1 MTVFSENEHG
11 APSVAPL
18 KPLSLLSNGLRFQPH
33 TFADQWLGQWGLV
46 GDAPVTVTY
55 QEVET
60 EESAAISKRTSVPL
74 RDAVTQGFLIAH
86 QSRVHP
92 SARSPREGWVYPH
105 RSLMSLDFSS
115 LRVAGKPLSPDV
127 LQQLQTGIAPGY
139 QGTGQPVVTEV
150 DAQGNLL
157 SVRGKEQARQLALLD
172 SNQVKL
178 ARLFAGLPTFDSVL
192 KSLLISRIKINIPET
207 KFRPS
212 LLENIDPD
220 HWYVNHFS
228 IDAVGG
234 RSLIASQSFTDV
246 LLSCLATDTPPTYAV
261 GGVGFFTRPDAVEEA
276 DSVFASPVDRKILAA
291 MEAVFYIAQPTTNDS
306 LKRQFRDDFIAFR
319 RNKHWGDSLDTSTRP
334 TAEAAFAHLLSR
346 RFLHL
351 FDLYKADRDS
361 GLALTPSERSQ
372 QSEED
377 RLLDLITTHPG
388 MADRNRLLRAPIP
401 HVYAVMLDMGS
412 AAAQKWP
419 AAMVIKRT
427 DQPWLFLYSL
437 ERGIQRF
444 RSFQALVNKVSP
456 TYDGQKRT
464 IRDISSEL
472 SGHVFEVAA
481 DDLLQI
487 QGAALETYLN
497 APQNE
502 TVALAAFALNV
513 EDALDLPMLSLSGP
527 LTVRQEILVENN
539 RPDFYKSATGSEQST
554 YRNLEKQV
562 LEAAY
567 ELGARDIQ
575 TLWQFTRQKVKHYLQ
590 QTVHPGIDP
599 DPDKCLVTFSFGKSA
614 SPRQSRISSLTQLML
629 DNLRPTQYPNA
640 MREVQAVYVA
650 DQDGQRIR
658 HPANGYFVTLTGRE
672 LARMVT
678 SIDAGGSY
686 QTLLGKEMNK
696 PDYKKSWQT
705 AYLANMKFKGY
716 EAALRGNEVFKST
729 VLDTA
734 FTPPKPCKRL
744 ALWLDAVLRSPAAQ
758 TRPLVLGRR
767 VHVHGLLL
775 GGSVGAGGQHG
786 RMSNALSIDGPLIFS
801 EQEGPDIKGTVG
813 VYFPDSPEG
822 DDFHEFADLSD
833 GVAEL
838 LPREEW
844 QAYFRSRIATSDPE
858 EIKRTLGQRGG
869 RPLIRGTLLSGDLL
883 EALHRAHVNFHS
895 AHADH
900 RSNSNLDVHY
910 QTLGR
915 FGQVAVEV
923 ALELATMFLAPGFQM
938 LKSIIKTGLLISR
951 TGSIP
956 LNLKTLAFVHTVANH
971 GGWRLVRNVTLAP
984 RGQSSFRVLTAR
996 QSQDEALTGLPLEAA
1011 VYRSYA
1017 VSDTSVIQ
1025 GLTADARGFYR
1036 TTVSDMA
1043 TGKVI
1048 ARPVYVRQPDGTVFR
1063 VHDHT
1068 KLNATEATLVDPA
1081 TGLNIRSVGVMRS
1094 TVARMPNGE
1103 WRAVGFGRGG
1113 GKRPADTPA
1122 QPGPSK
1128 KPALWVS
1135 DVSNSIRT
1143 PGTWNNRIM
1152 DLVPSIMTRLT
1163 IWPQNRSLLIIDEI
1177 SAERAWSVRFTP
1189 GQHETIYPVAEHPD
1203 RADTDVVLRR
1213 TGHDHYSLLLGESVV
1228 EFNADGDCLFNALTA
1243 GLNAGQAQ
1251 ETFTMQGL
1259 RNAAAD
1265 HVDQHPELSQYVA
1278 PEVSDIQQ
1286 ALFENAPSLVNLLDN
1301 AAVLDLT
1308 RIIYGTPN
1316 PHRLF
1321 QPTLDYLDL
1330 HVTRSIRTA
1339 ITEAPGTRLPPEIL
1353 QEVGRL
1359 VSPRS
1364 PANLMVN
1371 TSAPFSAQEKV
1382 TMQRLFEDILL
1393 RPVDDQNI
1401 LRLLDNKYLLVSR
1414 DVAHIMLEYGVTA
1427 RQLLGHHPRNSLGY
1441 VRFDEELH
1449 GHLDADAIE
1458 ELLDGAHLVDR
1469 NDLDDAQDLLKRVR
1483 DKFVD
1488 DDAELFDQFM
1498 YADRVERTIDLLRT
1512 ALGRF
1517 PVLRRR
1523 VDILLRSPVII
1534 HNLGGMLP
1542 VSEVARLIRNP
1553 ALTDRRFELIAA
1565 YANSRYGELERTG
1578 RIDFDWMQ
1586 VFDDRNLQS
1595 IITYQNNLTAFMRFL
1610 GTAREN
1616 IESIDVTAVA
1626 KLFSPPG
1633 HLPSN
1638 TRVALLFNTPGLLGN
1653 LMGLQPNYAMQI
1665 WLDLIGPHFS
1675 DATIGRALQRPGSLR
1690 TGLDFALALRD
1701 SMGNEEAHANRIV
1714 QSLLSISQRR
1724 AQQYLYSFDFPTNR
1738 LGHSRLDFAV
1748 YLESHQQIPGW
1759 AWQYARRG
1767 VTPDSLKQFGEM
1779 KPKPD

>member
-33 TFADQWLGQWGLV
+33 AFADQWLGQWGLV

-60 EESAAISKRTSVPL
+60 QESAAISQRTSVPL

-86 QSRVHP
+86 QSRVYPNAH
-92 SARSPREGWVYPH
+92 SPREGWVYPH
-105 RSLMSLDFSS
+105 RSLMTVDFSS
-115 LRVAGKPLSPDV
+115 LRVNGKALSPDV
-127 LQQLQTGIAPGY
+127 LQQLQTGIVPGY

-157 SVRGKEQARQLALLD
+157 SARGKEQARQLALLD
-172 SNQVKL
+172 SNQVNL

-192 KSLLISRIKINIPET
+192 KNLLVSRIKAKLAE
-207 KFRPS
+207 KKLRPS
-212 LLENIDPD
+212 LRCNIDPD
-220 HWYVNHFS
+220 HWYVSHFTL
-228 IDAVGG
+228 DANGG
-234 RSLIASQSFTDV
+234 RSLTASQSFIDV
-246 LLSCLATDTPPTYAV
+246 MRGCLVTDTPPTYSV
-261 GGVGFFTRPDAVEEA
+261 GDVGFFARPDSVEEA
-276 DSVFASPVDRKILAA
+276 DSLFTDPVDKKVLGI
-291 MEAVFYIAQPTTNDS
+291 MESVFYIAQPTIDDS
-306 LKRQFRDDFIAFR
+306 VRRQFRDDLVAFGR
-319 RNKHWGDSLDTSTRP
+319 RENLDDSS
-334 TAEAAFAHLLSR
+334 TAETALAHLLLR
-346 RFLHL
+346 RFAHL
-351 FDLYKADRDS
+351 FDLYKADRNPDLPLS
-361 GLALTPSERSQ
+361 QSERTQ
-372 QSEED
+372 RDEED
-377 RLLDLITTHPG
+377 RVLDLITTHPS

-401 HVYAVMLDMGS
+401 HVYAVMLDMG
-412 AAAQKWP
+412 AAISKKWP
-419 AAMVIKRT
+419 AAMVIKRS
-427 DQPWLFLYSL
+427 DRPSLFLYSL

-444 RSFQALVNKVSP
+444 RSFQDLVNSVRPVSE
-456 TYDGQKRT
+456 GQARM
-464 IRDISSEL
+464 IRDIASEL
-472 SGHVFEVAA
+472 SEPVFEVAA
-481 DDLLQI
+481 QDLLQL
-487 QGAALETYLN
+487 QQDALETFLS
-497 APQNE
+497 AAENE
-502 TVALAAFALNV
+502 TAALSAFALNV
-513 EDALDLPMLSLSGP
+513 EHALELPMLSLAGP
-527 LTVRQEILVENN
+527 LAVRLETLIENE
-539 RPDFYKSATGSEQST
+539 RPGFYQSAAPSEKAN
-554 YRNLEKQV
+554 YLKLEKSV

-567 ELGARDIQ
+567 ALGGSNIQ
-575 TLWQFTRQKVKHYLQ
+575 TLMQFTREKIKRYLQ
-590 QTVHPGIDP
+590 QSVHPGIDP
-599 DPDKCLVTFSFGKSA
+599 DPDKTMVTLSFGKRA
-614 SPRQSRISSLTQLML
+614 NPRQSRISSLTQLML
-629 DNLRPTQYPNA
+629 DNLRPEQYPNA
-640 MREVQAVYVA
+640 MREVLSAYVV
-650 DQDGQRIR
+650 DQDGHRIR
-658 HPANGYFVTLTGRE
+658 HPGSGYFVTLTGRE
-672 LARMVT
+672 LARMAT

-686 QTLLGKEMNK
+686 ETMLREAMNK
-696 PDYKKSWQT
+696 TNYKKAWQA
-705 AYLANMKFKGY
+705 AYLANLKFKAY
-716 EAALRGNEVFKST
+716 EAGLRGNEVFKAS
-729 VLDTA
+729 VVDKA
-734 FTPPKPCKRL
+734 FTPAKPQKLL
-744 ALWLDAVLRSPAAQ
+744 ALWLDAVVRSPAAQ
-758 TRPLVLGRR
+758 TRSRVMGRR

-775 GGSVGAGGQHG
+775 GGSVAAGGQNT
-786 RMSNALSIDGPLIFS
+786 RMANATSIDGALIFS
-801 EQEGPDIKGTVG
+801 DQEGPDIQGTVG

-822 DDFHEFADLSD
+822 DDLHEFADLSD
-833 GVAEL
+833 GVAGL
-838 LPREEW
+838 LQREEW
-844 QAYFRSRIATSDPE
+844 QGYFASRISTRKPE
-858 EIKRTLGQRGG
+858 EIKRTLGQQRG
-869 RPLIRGTLLSGDLL
+869 RPLIRGSLISGDLL
-883 EALHRAHVNFHS
+883 EVLHRAHVNFQS
-895 AHADH
+895 AYADQ
-900 RSNSNLDVHY
+900 RSNSNRDVAV
-910 QTLGR
+910 QTRARL
-915 FGQVAVEV
+915 GQVAAEV
-923 ALELATMFLAPGFQM
+923 VIDLALMFLAPGFRLLIGAM
-938 LKSIIKTGLLISR
+938 KTGLLIFR

-956 LNLKTLAFVHTVANH
+956 LNFKTLAFIHTVANH
-971 GGWRLVRNVTLAP
+971 GGWRLTHTVVTP
-984 RGQSSFRVLTAR
+984 SRGPSFFRAVTAR
-996 QSQDEALTGLPLEAA
+996 QTQDEALTGLPLETEI
-1011 VYRSYA
+1011 YRSYV

-1036 TTVSDMA
+1036 ATVSDVASGRVM
-1043 TGKVI
+1043 
-1048 ARPVYVRQPDGTVFR
+1048 ARPIYVRQPDGTLFR
-1063 VHDHT
+1063 VHDST
-1068 KLNATEATLVDPA
+1068 RLNATEAVLVDPV
-1081 TGLNIRSVGVMRS
+1081 TGLNIVSSGVMRR
-1094 TVARMPNGE
+1094 TVARMSNGE

-1128 KPALWVS
+1128 KPALSVS
-1135 DVSNSIRT
+1135 AVSNSIRT

-1152 DLVPSIMTRLT
+1152 DLVPSIMTRLA

-1213 TGHDHYSLLLGESVV
+1213 TSHDHYSLVLGERVV
-1228 EFNADGDCLFNALTA
+1228 EINADGDCLFNGLAA
-1243 GLNAGQAQ
+1243 GLNEGRSQQ
-1251 ETFTMQGL
+1251 TFTMQGL
-1259 RNAAAD
+1259 RDAAAD
-1265 HVDQHPELSQYVA
+1265 HIDQHPELSQYVA
-1278 PEVSDIQQ
+1278 PQVSDIQQ

-1364 PANLMVN
+1364 PANLTAN

-1393 RPVDDQNI
+1393 GPVDDQNI
-1401 LRLLDNKYLLVSR
+1401 LRLLDNKYLLISK
-1414 DVAHIMLEYGVTA
+1414 DVAHIMLEYGLTA

-1441 VRFDEELH
+1441 VRYDEQLH

-1469 NDLDDAQDLLKRVR
+1469 NDLDDVKDLLMR
-1483 DKFVD
+1483 DRGRFVD
-1488 DDAELFDQFM
+1488 DDAELFEEFM
-1498 YADRVERTIDLLRT
+1498 YADRVERTVDLLRT

-1553 ALTDRRFELIAA
+1553 ALSDRRFELIAA
-1565 YANSRYGELERTG
+1565 YANSRHGELERTG
-1578 RIDFDWMQ
+1578 RIDLDWMQ

-1595 IITYQNNLTAFMRFL
+1595 VVSYQDNLTAFMRFL
-1610 GTAREN
+1610 GGAREN
-1616 IESIDVTAVA
+1616 IESIDVPAVA

-1638 TRVALLFNTPGLLGN
+1638 TRVAILFNTPGLLGS
-1653 LMGLQPNYAMQI
+1653 LMRLQPNYAMQI
-1665 WLDLIGPHFS
+1665 WLDLIGPYFS
-1675 DATIGRALQRPGSLR
+1675 DATIRQALGRPGSLR
-1690 TGLDFALALRD
+1690 TGLDFAIALRD
-1701 SMGNEEAHANRIV
+1701 SLGNEEAHANRIV
-1714 QSLLSISQRR
+1714 QNLLSISQRR

-1767 VTPDSLKQFGEM
+1767 VTPDSLEQFGEM